1 MNENPKVV
9 YDFVIL
15 KPGETP
21 DIAKET
27 PSDAVL
33 VRYSTDTPLMP
44 VRAGELINTLISVE
58 RDDFRGHLVVRV
70 VDIAHTIFTAAGGIT
85 HRIRVYTEDH
95 NVASPYTIVA
105 G

>member
-1 MNENPKVV
+1 MDEKPKVM
-9 YDFVIL
+9 YDVVIL

-21 DIAKET
+21 DVAKET

-33 VRYSTDTPLMP
+33 VRYYTDTPLMP
-44 VRAGELINTLISVE
+44 MRAGELINTLISVE

-70 VDIAHTIFTAAGGIT
+70 VEVAHTIFTAAGGIT
-85 HRIRVYTEDH
+85 HRIRVYTQDH